1 MEVAMKTYV
10 MIASGLLLAS
20 LSATG
25 QNLKREEKVDVPV
38 YGTVYSYEPSYLRR
52 AAVNYAAALHSDC
65 DGVVESAIA
74 HSTLLRIVAQHLDM
88 SQIHSEL
95 ADLADKG
102 RTSAIRYRAYLATA
116 VFDSPA
122 RFENTVKVKY
132 MDSDQFFSV
141 VASQVHKTLLGHN
154 VQ

>member
-1 MEVAMKTYV
+1 MKTYV
-10 MIASGLLLAS
+10 LIASGLLLAS
-20 LSATG
+20 LSAMG
-25 QNLKREEKVDVPV
+25 QNLKREEKAVVPA
-38 YGTVYSYEPSYLRR
+38 YGAVYSYKPSYLRR

-74 HSTLLRIVAQHLDM
+74 HSTLLRIVAQRLDM

-95 ADLADKG
+95 ANLVDKG

-116 VFDSPA
+116 VFDRPA
-122 RFENTVKVKY
+122 RFENTIKEKCV
-132 MDSDQFFSV
+132 DGDQFFNV

>member
-1 MEVAMKTYV
+1 MKTYA
-10 MIASGLLLAS
+10 MIALGLLLTS

-25 QNLKREEKVDVPV
+25 QNLKREEKADVPV
-38 YGTVYSYEPSYLRR
+38 YGTVYSYEPAYLRR

-74 HSTLLRIVAQHLDM
+74 HSTFLRIFAQRLDL

-95 ADLADKG
+95 ADLVDKG
-102 RTSAIRYRAYLATA
+102 RTSAIRYRAYLATV

-132 MDSDQFFSV
+132 PDGDQFFNV

>member
-1 MEVAMKTYV
+1 MKTYV

-25 QNLKREEKVDVPV
+25 QNLKPEEKTDTPS

-52 AAVNYAAALHSDC
+52 AEMNYAAALHSDC

-74 HSTLLRIVAQHLDM
+74 HTTMLRIVARWLDM
-88 SQIHSEL
+88 SRVHSAL
-95 ADLADKG
+95 VDLADNG
-102 RTSAIRYRAYLATA
+102 RTPVIRYKAFLATA
-116 VFDSPA
+116 VFDNPA
-122 RFENTVKVKY
+122 KFENTLMVKY
-132 MDSDQFFSV
+132 TDSDQFFNA

-154 VQ
+154 IL